1 MNWEALGA
9 VAELMGAIGVLITLV
24 YLAQQIRHNSASVDS
39 ATEDGLASGFNDIN
53 VQVGSDPALTKIMI
67 TGLEEPEKLSEEENM
82 QFTLLW
88 RCYMNQYYR
97 LYVLYDKGVFSKER
111 WNEYAKEAAH
121 ATSLPG
127 GKAWREANPGMPE
140 FWEELEKHRGDD
152 VLGFRVKASTNDA

>member
-1 MNWEALGA
+1 
-9 VAELMGAIGVLITLV
+9 
-24 YLAQQIRHNSASVDS
+24 
-39 ATEDGLASGFNDIN
+39 
-53 VQVGSDPALTKIMI
+53 
-67 TGLEEPEKLSEEENM
+67 M